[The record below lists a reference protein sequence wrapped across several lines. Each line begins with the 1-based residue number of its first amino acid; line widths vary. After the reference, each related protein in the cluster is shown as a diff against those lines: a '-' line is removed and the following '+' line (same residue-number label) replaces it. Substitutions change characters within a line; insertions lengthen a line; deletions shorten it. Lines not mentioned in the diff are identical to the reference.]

1 MKARYIQVES
11 LPKTLEKKLQKKY
24 KNQQLFIDCC
34 IAATPFKERSK
45 GKELLNF
52 LNTLEGFKIDYLSV
66 DSIDQFGRNLQDITA
81 TIKIF
86 EELGI
91 TIKIDNLGIESLVKG
106 KPNEI
111 FVLLLKAF
119 TNVFQMEKQSALKM
133 QKKGISV
140 AKAKGTYKGRAK
152 GSVESKE
159 VVLEKH
165 KKVVATLLKG
175 KTLRDTAKI
184 CKVSLGT
191 VQKVK
196 RLI

>member
-1 MKARYIQVES
+1 MKARYIRVES
-11 LPKTLEKKLQKKY
+11 LPKALEKKLQKKY

-34 IAATPFKERSK
+34 IAAIPFKERSK
-45 GKELLNF
+45 GKELLDF

-66 DSIDQFGRNLQDITA
+66 DSIDQLGKNLQDITT
-81 TIKIF
+81 TIKTF

-119 TNVFQMEKQSALKM
+119 ANVYQMEKQSALEM
-133 QKKGISV
+133 QKKGIAV
-140 AKAKGTYKGRAK
+140 AKAKGTYKGRVK

-175 KTLRDTAKI
+175 KTLRNTAKI